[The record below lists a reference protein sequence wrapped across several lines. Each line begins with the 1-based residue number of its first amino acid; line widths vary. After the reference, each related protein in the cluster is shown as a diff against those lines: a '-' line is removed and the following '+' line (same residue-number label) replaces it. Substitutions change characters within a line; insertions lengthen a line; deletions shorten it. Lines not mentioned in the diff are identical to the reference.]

1 MLLAFSASAS
11 NPHPEQAVIHLRPA
25 VHYLFISACYPES
38 DRSRSPWPCPFLHAS
53 SRGVNK
59 DVQFPSNEYWDP
71 ALRPK
76 LMIWCT
82 Q

>member
-1 MLLAFSASAS
+1 MLNPSAVAR
-11 NPHPEQAVIHLRPA
+11 PGHLP
-25 VHYLFISACYPES
+25 P
-38 DRSRSPWPCPFLHAS
+38 LHAS

-76 LMIWCT
+76 LMIWYE
-82 Q
+82 